1 MLWIVPKDIFRRQWK
16 GSQLSALSHT
26 ACYLDTTLMKE
37 RPSERVMGKS
47 HEDRRVVMSVA
58 DIKAEANDKDDVSS
72 SNGSIDD

>member
-1 MLWIVPKDIFRRQWK
+1 
-16 GSQLSALSHT
+16 
-26 ACYLDTTLMKE
+26 
-37 RPSERVMGKS
+37 MGKS